1 VTTVAVIVPVLAR
14 PHRVEPLLASLADE
28 PRAWP
33 VFIASEGDH
42 EEIAAIERER
52 TTPGGMVV
60 AGLRTD
66 TYPDR
71 GQYAMK
77 INDGYRWAAALSA
90 DDAPP
95 TWLFTGADDL
105 TFHPGWLDAALAAHE
120 QHGGRVVGTNDMWNP
135 SVRNGRH
142 STHSLIRMD
151 YIAELGCSF
160 DGPGIVYH
168 DGYDHQCVDNEA
180 VFVAKQRGE
189 FVHAADSFVE
199 HLHPFAKKGKMD
211 ATYEKA
217 LARGRDD
224 IRLFRDRQRAHT
236 PRRSTQR

>member
-14 PHRVEPLLASLADE
+14 PDRVAPLLASLADE
-28 PRAWP
+28 ARATVTFVCSP
-33 VFIASEGDH
+33 GDH
-42 EEIAAIERER
+42 DEIAEVGKHNQRVAMVNWE
-52 TTPGGMVV
+52 PGPG
-60 AGLRTD
+60 D
-66 TYPDR
+66 
-71 GQYAMK
+71 YAMK
-77 INDGYRWAAALSA
+77 IQVGYDLAAQDGF
-90 DDAPP
+90 D
-95 TWLFTGADDL
+95 WLFTGADDL
-105 TFHPGWLDAALAAHE
+105 TFHPGWLDAAIRAHE
-120 QHGGRVVGTNDMWNP
+120 EHGGRFVGTNDMWNP

-199 HLHPFAKKGKMD
+199 HLHPFAKKSQMD

-217 LARGRDD
+217 LAKGRDD
-224 IRLFRDRQRAHT
+224 IRLFRDRPRANT

>member
-1 VTTVAVIVPVLAR
+1 LSVAVIVPVLNR
-14 PHRVEPLLASLADE
+14 PHRVTPLLASLAGTKGCDALFVASPRDDDE
-28 PRAWP
+28 IRAIKAAGVADEFLTVATWEP
-33 VFIASEGDH
+33 GPGDYARK
-42 EEIAAIERER
+42 IN
-52 TTPGGMVV
+52 GG
-60 AGLRTD
+60 A
-66 TYPDR
+66 
-71 GQYAMK
+71 QAAMK
-77 INDGYRWAAALSA
+77 RGY
-90 DDAPP
+90 D
-95 TWLFTGADDL
+95 WLFTGADDL
-105 TFHPGWLDAALAAHE
+105 TFHPGWLDAAIRAHE
-120 QHGGRVVGTNDMWNP
+120 EHGGRFVGTNDMWNP

-224 IRLFRDRQRAHT
+224 IRLFRDRQRANT

>member
-1 VTTVAVIVPVLAR
+1 LSVAVIVPVLNR
-14 PHRVEPLLASLADE
+14 PHRVTPLLASLAGTKGCDALFVASPRDDDE
-28 PRAWP
+28 IRAIKAAGVADEFLTVATWEP
-33 VFIASEGDH
+33 GPGDYARK
-42 EEIAAIERER
+42 IN
-52 TTPGGMVV
+52 GG
-60 AGLRTD
+60 A
-66 TYPDR
+66 
-71 GQYAMK
+71 QAAMK
-77 INDGYRWAAALSA
+77 RGY
-90 DDAPP
+90 D
-95 TWLFTGADDL
+95 WLFTGADDL
-105 TFHPGWLDAALAAHE
+105 TFHPGWLDAAIRAHE
-120 QHGGRVVGTNDMWNP
+120 EHGGRFVGTNDMWNP